1 MGIRLFVHVALLGV
15 GESSILG
22 VSDNMKIIFSLFL
35 LLGACGL
42 QEDPIQF
49 RVEYLDGK
57 SLQSFIDNVKEF
69 PYKSSRY
76 EEIMNFS
83 ASEYLGVSYE
93 KINLMGI
100 EPDIAVK
107 SEVKSEGVGQISY
120 AYTYI
125 GYKRNRDIYDMSDE
139 GMSLYFHEGKLV
151 LIRIFKGGVSDEYYG
166 DRNHIYKGAWAYY

>member
-1 MGIRLFVHVALLGV
+1 M
-15 GESSILG
+15 
-22 VSDNMKIIFSLFL
+22 
-35 LLGACGL
+35 
-42 QEDPIQF
+42 
-49 RVEYLDGK
+49 DGK

-107 SEVKSEGVGQISY
+107 SEVKS
-120 AYTYI
+120 
-125 GYKRNRDIYDMSDE
+125 
-139 GMSLYFHEGKLV
+139 
-151 LIRIFKGGVSDEYYG
+151 KGGRSDILCVYVY
-166 DRNHIYKGAWAYY
+166 WL